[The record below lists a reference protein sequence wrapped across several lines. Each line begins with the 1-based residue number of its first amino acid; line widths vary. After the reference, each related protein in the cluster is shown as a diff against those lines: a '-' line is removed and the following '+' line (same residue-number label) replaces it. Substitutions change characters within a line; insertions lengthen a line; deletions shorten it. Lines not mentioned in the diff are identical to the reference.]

1 MYYKVKKLKEFYLNL
16 CIFQVKCGDNDFDWG
31 VVISFGRQRKGEG
44 RKKEANPLDTPAY
57 EVDVLLHVASAGE
70 NNQDPMPPASGKT
83 GVMEVVPIL
92 LCVIQQI
99 SSVRLYHP
107 KDLRD
112 ATKRN
117 AMLKTIEVIIL

>member
-1 MYYKVKKLKEFYLNL
+1 M
-16 CIFQVKCGDNDFDWG
+16 KCGDHDFDWG

-44 RKKEANPLDTPAY
+44 RKKEVNPLDTPAY
-57 EVDVLLHVASAGE
+57 EVDVLLHVARPPAGE
-70 NNQDPMPPASGKT
+70 EQAGKDPKPPAAGET
-83 GVMEVVPIL
+83 GIMEVVPIL

-112 ATKRN
+112 ASKRN
-117 AMLKTIEVIIL
+117 AMIKTIQVHFIGFV